1 MLGSASLLMDELR
14 VREIK
19 TTESD
24 SSFVF
29 TLFEEEKSFNKSVSG
44 ERFFRTPVV
53 SDDFSLLRQRVE
65 LDLHESKMTS
75 AIT

>member
-1 MLGSASLLMDELR
+1 MLRSASLLTDELR
-14 VREIK
+14 VCEIK

-24 SSFVF
+24 SIFVF

-44 ERFFRTPVV
+44 ERFLRTPVV

-65 LDLHESKMTS
+65 LDLHESKITS
-75 AIT
+75 AKM